1 MPRSAKCIPKCAILA
16 NRLLVIKL
24 SKKGEMMRIA
34 SIDDV
39 WLRKSRRQKRGA
51 CCVKAEAGKIGEVGN
66 AECG

>member
-1 MPRSAKCIPKCAILA
+1 MY
-16 NRLLVIKL
+16 KL